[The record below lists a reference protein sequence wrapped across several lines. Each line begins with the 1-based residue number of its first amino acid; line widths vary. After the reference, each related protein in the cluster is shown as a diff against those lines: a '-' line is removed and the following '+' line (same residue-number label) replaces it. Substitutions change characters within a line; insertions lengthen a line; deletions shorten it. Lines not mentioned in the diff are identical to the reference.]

1 MKKKVVAWVL
11 VSAMAAGCLAG
22 CGGNSSEGTSGAS
35 GGTQAKS
42 ESEAQSSSKSA
53 AASSGGTAE
62 SGEAPKVVVIPK
74 VMGIAYFD
82 DSYVGLEAGAKDFG
96 VDLVWDG
103 PTEASATEQ
112 AKIAEDY
119 LAQDVDAI
127 LICPNDAT
135 ALETTMQKVKDAGV
149 IAMNWDSNFNN
160 QLVDY
165 DIISVDTVSYGEMI
179 FEELAKSM
187 DGKGDYAIL
196 TSTLDVADH
205 NQWIEAGTKYLEEK
219 YPDMNLI
226 SDPVATGEDQQVAY
240 TKTLELMNTYP
251 ELSGIVGIS
260 SVNAPGA
267 AQAVREQGKQ
277 DSIQVVGTSLPSQ
290 VGDYLEDGAVDAS
303 VLWRPAYVTYVTMY
317 VVSEVYKGNKIED
330 GTKLTMFDGTEYT
343 LSVKDGNIIT
353 PTDPMVFTVDNYADY
368 SF

>member
-165 DIISVDTVSYGEMI
+165 DIISVDTVSY
-179 FEELAKSM
+179 
-187 DGKGDYAIL
+187 GKGDYAIL

>member
-1 MKKKVVAWVL
+1 MKKKVVTWVL

-22 CGGNSSEGTSGAS
+22 CGGNSSQSTSEPSGSSQTESNSDSAAESGTSS
-35 GGTQAKS
+35 
-42 ESEAQSSSKSA
+42 
-53 AASSGGTAE
+53 ASSGETAE

-82 DSYVGLEAGAKDFG
+82 DSYVGLEAGAKEFG
-96 VDLVWDG
+96 VDLIWDG

-119 LAQDVDAI
+119 LAQGVDAI

-135 ALETTMQKVKDAGV
+135 ALETTMQKIRDAGV
-149 IAMNWDSNFNN
+149 IAMNWDSSFNN
-160 QLVDY
+160 DLVDY
-165 DIISVDTVSYGEMI
+165 DIISVDPVSYGEMI

-187 DGKGDYAIL
+187 NGEGEYAIL
-196 TSTLDVADH
+196 TSNLDVADH
-205 NQWIEAGTKYLEEK
+205 NQWIDAGTKYLEEN
-219 YPDMNLI
+219 YPDMTMI
-226 SDPVATGEDQQVAY
+226 CDPVATGEDQQVAY

-251 ELSGIVGIS
+251 ELGGIVGVS

-277 DSIQVVGTSLPSQ
+277 DTIQVVGTSMPSQ

-317 VVSEVYKGNKIED
+317 VVSEVCKGNEIQD
-330 GTKLTMFDGTEYT
+330 GTKITMFDGTEYT
-343 LSVKDGNIIT
+343 LSVEDGNIIT
-353 PTDPMVFTVDNYADY
+353 PTDPMIFTVDNYAEY

>member
-1 MKKKVVAWVL
+1 MKKKLVAWTML
-11 VSAMAAGCLAG
+11 LTLGIGSLAG
-22 CGGNSSEGTSGAS
+22 CSGNSEEKEAKPQKEEKSDGAP
-35 GGTQAKS
+35 TVA
-42 ESEAQSSSKSA
+42 
-53 AASSGGTAE
+53 
-62 SGEAPKVVVIPK
+62 VIPK

-82 DSYVGLEAGAKDFG
+82 DSYVGLEAGAKDFN
-96 VDLVWDG
+96 VDLIWDG

-119 LAQDVDAI
+119 LAQDVDAV

-149 IAMNWDSNFNN
+149 IAMNWDSSFNN

-165 DIISVDTVSYGEMI
+165 DIISVDPVAYGEMI

-187 DGKGDYAIL
+187 DGEGEYAIL
-196 TSTLDVADH
+196 TSNLDVTDH

-219 YPDMNLI
+219 YPDMTMI
-226 SDPVATGEDQQVAY
+226 CDPVATGEDQQVAY

-251 ELSGIVGIS
+251 DLQGIVGVS

-267 AQAVREQGKQ
+267 AQAIREQEKQ
-277 DSIQVVGTSLPSQ
+277 DAIQVVGTSLPSQ

-303 VLWRPAYVTYVTMY
+303 VLWRPAYVTYVTMH
-317 VVSEVYKGNKIED
+317 VVSEVYKGNEIKD
-330 GTKLTMFDGTEYT
+330 GTEITMFDGTKYK
-343 LSVKDGNIIT
+343 LKVSDGNIIT
-353 PTDPMVFTVDNYADY
+353 PTDPMVFTVDNYKDY